1 MSRLA
6 AAGSLAG
13 LVAGAQLAPAVLSI
27 GPLRRALAPGLAGVS
42 ERHHVALTY
51 DDGPDPVSTP
61 EFLTLLAAYDVRATF
76 FLLGE
81 HAVRHPALV
90 REIAAAGHELA
101 VHGWTHRATP
111 TLPLGALAA
120 QVRRA
125 AVAIEDVGGTSVH
138 WYRPPY
144 GLLSTET
151 LLAGRAAGLRTVL
164 WSSWGRD
171 WERTATPERVVRTVT
186 RTLRPG
192 GTVLLHDTDRTAAP
206 GSWRVTLAAS
216 RTLLEEWRAD
226 HLPVGPLSEHWAVP
240 TRPRVVPAFS

>member
-1 MSRLA
+1 MSRQL

-13 LVAGAQLAPAVLSI
+13 VLAGAQLAPALLSI
-27 GPLRRALAPGLAGVS
+27 GPLRRAVAPGLAGVS
-42 ERHHVALTY
+42 QRHHVALTY

-61 EFLTLLAAYDVRATF
+61 AFLALLAEHDVRATF

-90 REIAAAGHELA
+90 REIAGAGHELA

-111 TLPLGALAA
+111 TLPPGALAR

-125 AVAIEDVGGTSVH
+125 AVTIEDVSSTPVH

-144 GLLSTET
+144 GVLSTET
-151 LLAGRAAGLRTVL
+151 LLAGRSAGLRSVL
-164 WSSWGRD
+164 WSAWGRD
-171 WERTATPERVVRTVT
+171 WEPTATPERVVRTVG

-206 GSWRVTLAAS
+206 ESWRVTLAAT
-216 RTLLEEWRAD
+216 RTLLEEWRAV
-226 HLPVGPLSEHWAVP
+226 HLPVGPLSQHWAAP
-240 TRPRVVPAFS
+240 ARPRVVPAAW

>member
-1 MSRLA
+1 
-6 AAGSLAG
+6 
-13 LVAGAQLAPAVLSI
+13 
-27 GPLRRALAPGLAGVS
+27 
-42 ERHHVALTY
+42 VALTY

-61 EFLTLLAAYDVRATF
+61 AFLALLAAYDVRATF

-90 REIAAAGHELA
+90 REIADAGHELA

-111 TLPLGALAA
+111 TLPPGVLAA

-125 AVAIEDVGGTSVH
+125 AVAIEEVGGTPVH
-138 WYRPPY
+138 LYRPPY
-144 GLLSTET
+144 GVLSTET
-151 LLAGRAAGLRTVL
+151 LVAGRTAGLRTVL
-164 WSSWGRD
+164 WSAWGRD

-206 GSWRVTLAAS
+206 ESWRVTLAAS
-216 RTLLEEWRAD
+216 RALLEEWRAD
-226 HLPVGPLSEHWAVP
+226 DLPVGPLSEHWLVP
-240 TRPRVVPAFS
+240 ARPRVVPAAS

>member
-1 MSRLA
+1 MRPLV

-13 LVAGAQLAPAVLSI
+13 MLAGVQLAPSVLSI

-61 EFLTLLAAYDVRATF
+61 AFLALLAEYDVRATF
-76 FLLGE
+76 FLLGA
-81 HAVRHPALV
+81 HAVRHPGLV
-90 REIAAAGHELA
+90 REIVAAGHETA

-111 TLPLGALAA
+111 TLPPGALAE

-125 AVAIEDVGGTSVH
+125 AIAIEDVGGAPVL

-144 GLLSTET
+144 GVLSTET

-192 GTVLLHDTDRTAAP
+192 GTVLLHDTDRTASP
-206 GSWRVTLAAS
+206 ESWRVTLAAS
-216 RTLLEEWRAD
+216 RTLLEEWRAV
-226 HLPVGPLSEHWAVP
+226 HLPVGPLSEHWAAP
-240 TRPRVVPAFS
+240 ARPRMVPAAS